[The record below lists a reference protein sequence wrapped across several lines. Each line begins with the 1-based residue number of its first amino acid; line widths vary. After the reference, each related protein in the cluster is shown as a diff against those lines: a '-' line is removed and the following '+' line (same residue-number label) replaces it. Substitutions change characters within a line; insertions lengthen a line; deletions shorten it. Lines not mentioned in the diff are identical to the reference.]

1 MIEDVLQVSVRPL
14 LPQTK
19 PPHRFPSQALVSSKS
34 SKAEGYKTF
43 RDEVVNTL
51 KAHPELV
58 ADERLG
64 RAIARVSR
72 VSAS

>member
-1 MIEDVLQVSVRPL
+1 MEDVLQVSVRL
-14 LPQTK
+14 LLLRMK
-19 PPHRFPSQALVSSKS
+19 PHRFPLQALVSSKS

-58 ADERLG
+58 ADERLE

-72 VSAS
+72 VSGA